1 MFVSIIVPCY
11 NHEKYLEERIKS
23 ILNQTLSDFEIILL
37 DDLSPDNSAE
47 ILKRYS
53 NHPKVSHCIINK
65 KNSGSTFFQWNK
77 GIELAKGDLIW
88 IAESDDVAD
97 PQFLEKLISP
107 FYKNKKLV
115 LAYSQSY
122 RMNENSIVTGSW
134 KDATDHLNPTLFE
147 NDFEMCGLE
156 YFEKFLN
163 TGNTIPNAS
172 AVVFKKQTYLD
183 VGGANPRLRFIGDWE
198 IWAKIISQG
207 DIFYTAECLNYFR
220 YHDTSVIAQA
230 KKKKDHFEVRRQV
243 ILFRESMNTF
253 LNEYRK
259 KQPLANKIYLKNKK
273 ALSKELRKNASLAI
287 RRRYYDRIIPTSMLA
302 LRTIPFYVVPFY
314 ILKLCIQFLI
324 SIILVA
330 PYKIIF
336 NKPK

>member
-97 PQFLEKLISP
+97 PQFLEKLVSP

-259 KQPLANKIYLKNKK
+259 KQPLANTIYLKNKK

-287 RRRYYDRIIPTSMLA
+287 RRRYYDQIIPTSMLA

-314 ILKLCIQFLI
+314 ILKLCVQFLI

>member
-23 ILNQTLSDFEIILL
+23 ILDQTLSDFEIILL

-97 PQFLEKLISP
+97 PQFLEKLVSP

-314 ILKLCIQFLI
+314 ILKLCVQFLI